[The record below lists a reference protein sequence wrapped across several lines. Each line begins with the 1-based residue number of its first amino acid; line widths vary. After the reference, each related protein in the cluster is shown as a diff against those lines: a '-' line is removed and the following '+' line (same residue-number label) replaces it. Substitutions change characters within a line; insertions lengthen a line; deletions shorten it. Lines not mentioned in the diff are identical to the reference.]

1 MKKVLTGWFLKF
13 SPCLAASLP
22 SFSVKW
28 LKSPLFFLENL
39 VRGVKEYR
47 DEMVSTS
54 GSGGRPGGE
63 GHLRHLWGRRRVVKA
78 ERQEGNAAAHRQEEW
93 VGLRGGEKRGGRL
106 ASELEK
112 KIGRSCGAKP
122 TKLRQAGGCG
132 GSLAA
137 SPPPRRPPALSSE
150 KTFTDGGRWRPPGA
164 PKSQSN
170 RHEKST
176 LRNLPPYPRAIF
188 GRTFFPQLRR
198 PWFLSSLS
206 LSPVRSLRACP
217 GSGRLGPPPLPFSC
231 LLPVNRAL

>member
-1 MKKVLTGWFLKF
+1 MMEGFTVLKKVLTGWFLKF

-93 VGLRGGEKRGGRL
+93 VGLRGGKREEGAWRQ
-106 ASELEK
+106 SWKK

-122 TKLRQAGGCG
+122 TKLRQAEGCG

-150 KTFTDGGRWRPPGA
+150 KTFTDGGEMEAPGCTKE
-164 PKSQSN
+164 PKRQTRKGSVP
-170 RHEKST
+170 ELT
-176 LRNLPPYPRAIF
+176 A
-188 GRTFFPQLRR
+188 
-198 PWFLSSLS
+198 LSASHIW
-206 LSPVRSLRACP
+206 
-217 GSGRLGPPPLPFSC
+217 
-231 LLPVNRAL
+231 